1 MCRDIAVWS
10 PVAAVNLNSG
20 MNRADSGK
28 RVTGKDIAVVLP
40 VAVGVD
46 SMIVNESVTRP
57 VEASELRAIEVD
69 IAIVG
74 GGLAGSLAGAVL
86 ARAGYRIVVIEKR
99 AINPDEFRVEKI
111 AGQQVDIL
119 RRLGFIGE
127 VQAVAS
133 AYDRVVNIRD
143 GKLVDISIGQAYG
156 LPYAD
161 LVAMAQRLMPDPS
174 SFMVD
179 QVIGIDSSDD
189 LQHLVLASGRR
200 VTSRLVVLATGMAGA
215 LGYNL
220 GMRRRV
226 LAARHSVTFGFTIAR
241 PDDAPFDFEA
251 LTCYGERSIDGVDYL
266 SLFPVPGGMRANLF
280 MFRDPTDPIM
290 RELRR
295 DTRSTLLR
303 LMPGLRPY
311 LDDFRIVDRVQNWVM
326 DLSVVEG
333 HLQPGVVLIGDAF
346 QTNCPAAGTGVSRLL
361 VDVERLCT
369 HYAPR
374 WLETEGMGAEKISQ
388 FYSDRDK
395 IAADQRSL
403 RMARFRRALT
413 SSNDVEWT
421 VRRRLHFLRRSVTY
435 RVDRIRPGWIARFRS
450 ALR

>member
-1 MCRDIAVWS
+1 MVGKNIAIL
-10 PVAAVNLNSG
+10 PAVAA
-20 MNRADSGK
+20 
-28 RVTGKDIAVVLP
+28 
-40 VAVGVD
+40 GVD
-46 SMIVNESVTRP
+46 SMIVSESVTRP
-57 VEASELRAIEVD
+57 VAASEPHTIETD

-86 ARAGYRIVVIEKR
+86 MRAGYRVVVIEKR
-99 AINPDEFRVEKI
+99 AIQPDEFRVEKI
-111 AGQQVDIL
+111 AGQQVDGL
-119 RRLGFIGE
+119 RRLGFIAE
-127 VQAVAS
+127 VEAVAS
-133 AYDRVVNIRD
+133 SYDHVLNIRD
-143 GKLVDISIGQAYG
+143 GRLVDVSTSQAYG

-161 LVAMAQRLMPDPS
+161 LVAMARRLMPDPS
-174 SFMVD
+174 GFVVD
-179 QVIGIDSSDD
+179 QVTGINCSDD
-189 LQHLVLASGRR
+189 RQHLVLASGRR
-200 VTSRLVVLATGMAGA
+200 VVSRLVVLATGMAGA

-226 LAARHSVTFGFTIAR
+226 IAARHSVTFGFTIAR
-241 PDDAPFDFEA
+241 PDNAPFEFEA
-251 LTCYGERSIDGVDYL
+251 LTCYGERTNDGVDYL
-266 SLFPVPGGMRANLF
+266 SLFPVPAGMRANLF

-374 WLETEGMGAEKISQ
+374 WLETDGMGAEKISQ

-403 RMARFRRALT
+403 RMARYRRALT

-421 VRRRLHFLRRSVTY
+421 VRRRLHFLRRSFTY
-435 RVDRIRPGWIARFRS
+435 RVDRIQPGWIARFRG